1 MKDLINI
8 VSENTLNYVFYYLP
22 EGLKTFFSI
31 TFCLFIAL
39 IMLIYLLNLGKPLCK
54 SFYAFIK
61 QVNSVQAS
69 NITLLDSKQYN
80 EIYSKEKE
88 IADVMGL
95 TKCNNRR
102 LASFFCHLARITNNK
117 ISPSHFKKFYSHLI
131 IESNDIKL
139 CNKTILIDSIVHI
152 FFAMQFFGVTL
163 VFLYLYYISLS
174 MIQILILLVM
184 ITTMAFVALYF
195 CSLIIRKKEKEEFLE
210 IKNKYIK
217 KLSSSLK
224 I

>member
-1 MKDLINI
+1 MKDLINL

-31 TFCLFIAL
+31 TFCLLIAL
-39 IMLIYLLNLGKPLCK
+39 IMLIYILKLGKPLCK
-54 SFYAFIK
+54 SFYASIK

-69 NITLLDSKQYN
+69 NITLLESKQYN

-102 LASFFCHLARITNNK
+102 LASFFCHLARITYNK
-117 ISPSHFKKFYSHLI
+117 ISPSHFKKFYSYLI
-131 IESNDIKL
+131 IENNDIKL
-139 CNKTILIDSIVHI
+139 CNKKILIDNIVHI
-152 FFAMQFFGVTL
+152 FFAMQFLGVTL

-174 MIQILILLVM
+174 MIQIFILLVM
-184 ITTMAFVALYF
+184 ITIMVFVALYF